1 MQPKTACASSKI
13 RRAMAGVDYL
23 QLSTGGGFE

>member
-1 MQPKTACASSKI
+1 MQPKTGRASSKI
-13 RRAMAGVDYL
+13 RKGFAGGDYL

>member
-13 RRAMAGVDYL
+13 HRAAAGGDYL